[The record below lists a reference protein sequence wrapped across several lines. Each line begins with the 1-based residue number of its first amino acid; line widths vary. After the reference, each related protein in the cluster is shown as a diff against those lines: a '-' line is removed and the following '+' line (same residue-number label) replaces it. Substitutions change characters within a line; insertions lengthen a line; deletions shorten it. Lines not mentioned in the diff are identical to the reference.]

1 MIERYLDP
9 LKQESFLTHDD
20 IDSLFGN
27 IQEILVFQKIFLKS
41 LEQSVE
47 EDILTYNNTSQFR
60 VFFLKISVSILNFFI
75 FLQEYFI
82 FNWWLI
88 FILWKSF

>member
-41 LEQSVE
+41 LEQALE
-47 EDILTYNNTSQFR
+47 DDILAFNNTNQFR
-60 VFFLKISVSILNFFI
+60 VFFCFFSIFC
-75 FLQEYFI
+75 
-82 FNWWLI
+82 FN
-88 FILWKSF
+88 

>member
-47 EDILTYNNTSQFR
+47 EDILTYNTTSQFR
-60 VFFLKISVSILNFFI
+60 VFILNIVI
-75 FLQEYFI
+75 FNFLFCLFQEYFI
-82 FNWWLI
+82 FNWRLI
-88 FILWKSF
+88 FVLWKSF